1 MKGGFN
7 SKDKMSLPIPANGA
21 STKHIFYK
29 QASIYTIHMYKNQNF
44 AEMRVG
50 FLGLGMMGTPMAINL
65 CRKFSMVVWSRSDS
79 KYDALI
85 GAGAA
90 IGKTPSHVVEQSDII
105 FMMLFDGSAIQ
116 SMIDSDEDFIKSISG
131 KIFINTSSV
140 SVDYSHKLARQIHDA
155 GGDFIEMPVSGS
167 KIPAEQGQLVG
178 MIAGDAAISD
188 LIKLVVE
195 PITSA
200 AVYCGPIGSGLKAK
214 YAINL
219 FLVSVTAGLAES
231 MNLARAQG
239 LNLESFG
246 KVLDACPLASAYS
259 RVKIAKILKQDWSP
273 QAAIK
278 DCYNST
284 QLIQSAAR
292 GVRVQAPLIEICNK
306 LYREAYNS
314 GWGEEDMMAIYK
326 LFTQTENPS
335 S

>member
-1 MKGGFN
+1 MY
-7 SKDKMSLPIPANGA
+7 PILTYN
-21 STKHIFYK
+21 
-29 QASIYTIHMYKNQNF
+29 NQNF
-44 AEMRVG
+44 AEMKVG

-65 CRKFSMVVWSRSDS
+65 CRKFSVVVWNRNDS

-85 GAGAA
+85 DAGAA
-90 IGKTPSHVVEQSDII
+90 IGKTPSDVIEQSNVI
-105 FMMLFDGSAIQ
+105 FTMLFDGSAIQ
-116 SMIDSDEDFIKSISG
+116 SMIDNDDNFLKSIRG
-131 KIFINTSSV
+131 KTLINTSSV
-140 SVDYSHKLARQIHDA
+140 SVDYSHKLAQQIHAA
-155 GGDFIEMPVSGS
+155 GGNFIEMPVSGS

-178 MIAGDAAISD
+178 MIAGDPTISD
-188 LIKLVVE
+188 VIKPIVE
-195 PITSA
+195 PITSI

-239 LNLESFG
+239 INLESFG
-246 KVLDACPLASAYS
+246 KVLNACPLASAYS
-259 RVKIAKILKQDWSP
+259 RVKVAKILKEDWSP

-284 QLIQSAAR
+284 QLIRSAAQD
-292 GVRVQAPLIEICNK
+292 VQVQTPLIELCNS
-306 LYREAYNS
+306 LYREANNS

-326 LFTQTENPS
+326 LFTQTHNPS